1 MVVICYAQVYV
12 ENFKYRTF
20 KENMSSTFSNIR
32 FLREIQ
38 YVQYNDYA
46 L

>member
-1 MVVICYAQVYV
+1 MVVIYYAQVYV
-12 ENFKYRTF
+12 EIF
-20 KENMSSTFSNIR
+20 KENMSSTFSNLC
-32 FLREIQ
+32 FLREVQ